1 MPTIEEQGGWPGIVV
16 SAIEKHYADKSAR
29 KAARSEQ
36 EFQEK
41 HDEIQ
46 GVIENLAK
54 KLSDIPDDAR
64 NTPDYLKLQD
74 KFAQAIQDRDAHWKS
89 QDHPN
94 ALMKFGKMLGKDLR
108 FKKQAAPIPVAPPV
122 YGQPTIQTPASQG
135 ESVNLSAQ
143 PAQPASDR
151 VDMVDGHLK
160 ASRDPGSPALPA
172 STVSLGGS
180 EAGPAIPTGPAYK
193 VQGPQTPAKMKAAAE
208 ASQLVAAAPLSP
220 EQVSAQQTQAEV
232 ARQNALNDSRVKWA
246 KDHGAS
252 PEIIEQLVQ
261 TISGVPQNKAKALTG
276 SKPYKG
282 ADGKYYQAVENAD
295 GTISSEPM
303 PADYVPP
310 PSTTKMTGPQLLQDS
325 YLATIG
331 LPFGTA
337 WDTLSNA
344 QRSGFELYK
353 NELARRSSNRQAT
366 ITDRDGNVH
375 IIDLASS
382 SGPVEVTPSARSAG
396 NPSASGG
403 ASKPKPTAA
412 GGANTGETSGKGG
425 KIFDFKKST
434 PAYNKLSGETQEDQR
449 LADYADSWINIPPGQ
464 RSSEDYQFV
473 IKLVH
478 ANAGRVNLPE
488 IDAAFGAGGWEN
500 WAQRVYSKT
509 ISGELPDT
517 TRKQLLALVHRQL
530 DADKKTL
537 QQTDNPSEATPNS
550 SNMTDDEFLMKVK

>member
-1 MPTIEEQGGWPGIVV
+1 MANDEAWAEGARIGTELAQ
-16 SAIEKHYADKSAR
+16 EKRAHRQALSD
-29 KAARSEQ
+29 Q
-36 EFQEK
+36 QFQDK

-46 GVIENLAK
+46 GMIENLGT
-54 KLSDIPDDAR
+54 KLAAVPEDQR
-64 NTPDYLKLQD
+64 NTPDYLKMQD
-74 KFAQAIQDRDAHWKS
+74 QLAQAIQSRDAHWKS
-89 QDHPN
+89 VDQPN
-94 ALMKFGKMLGKDLR
+94 ALTKFGKMLGKDLR
-108 FKKQAAPIPVAPPV
+108 FKKQEAPTPVAPPV
-122 YGQPTIQTPASQG
+122 YGQSTMDVNG
-135 ESVNLSAQ
+135 E
-143 PAQPASDR
+143 
-151 VDMVDGHLK
+151 K
-160 ASRDPGSPALPA
+160 
-172 STVSLGGS
+172 
-180 EAGPAIPTGPAYK
+180 IPTGPAYK
-193 VQGPQTPAKMKAAAE
+193 VQGPQTPAQMKAAAE
-208 ASQLVAAAPLSP
+208 AAQLVAAAPLSP
-220 EQVSAQQTQAEV
+220 EQVSSQQTQAEV
-232 ARQNALNDSRVKWA
+232 ARQNALNDSRVQWA
-246 KDHGAS
+246 KKNGAS

-403 ASKPKPTAA
+403 ASKPKPTAT